1 MNGRRCNVQ
10 LRLDAQPWRSVS
22 SLTIDRAPA
31 GCGISRT
38 PAPAMT
44 TTSSP
49 PVAGHRPMPPLATR
63 VASDRKRSVNE
74 SARLLA
80 ILASRCPLS
89 IAALATWCR
98 ARRSCGARSN
108 ETFAA
113 SVLRCLHE
121 PRRGPM
127 RADCIQ
133 PRAVRPAHR
142 THVDGLNPQRAFA
155 PVCTTTHTAGAN
167 GLYWEYYPRFFL
179 SADGTQ
185 FYGTMRALR
194 SARLRYCNAGDG
206 FGPQLAFSERLPVV
220 AVRR

>member
-1 MNGRRCNVQ
+1 MQHQSDSCSCHDDNLVTASR
-10 LRLDAQPWRSVS
+10 
-22 SLTIDRAPA
+22 
-31 GCGISRT
+31 RT
-38 PAPAMT
+38 PADASTRDESCIRQKKIRQRISALISDFGFKMSAVNCGACYVVPCPAELR
-44 TTSSP
+44 
-49 PVAGHRPMPPLATR
+49 RPEQR
-63 VASDRKRSVNE
+63 DIRRKR
-74 SARLLA
+74 
-80 ILASRCPLS
+80 
-89 IAALATWCR
+89 AALPSR
-98 ARRSCGARSN
+98 A
-108 ETFAA
+108 E
-113 SVLRCLHE
+113 
-121 PRRGPM
+121 RGPM